1 MLASQ
6 LASTCMSLLAI
17 QILTW
22 KSATFVKLSFAYI
35 IGAYFTFGRHQNQFV
50 LMSEQNTF
58 SNIVPTFYSIN
69 KNSSNFMYMYYDFY
83 RRGTKRGAK
92 ALATPPQPTKK
103 IRVTTPQQKATSPA
117 AKMTTPVSLS
127 PAKSPVARRG

>member
-1 MLASQ
+1 M
-6 LASTCMSLLAI
+6 
-17 QILTW
+17 
-22 KSATFVKLSFAYI
+22 F
-35 IGAYFTFGRHQNQFV
+35 
-50 LMSEQNTF
+50 
-58 SNIVPTFYSIN
+58 
-69 KNSSNFMYMYYDFY
+69 YDFY

-117 AKMTTPVSLS
+117 AKTTTRVSLS